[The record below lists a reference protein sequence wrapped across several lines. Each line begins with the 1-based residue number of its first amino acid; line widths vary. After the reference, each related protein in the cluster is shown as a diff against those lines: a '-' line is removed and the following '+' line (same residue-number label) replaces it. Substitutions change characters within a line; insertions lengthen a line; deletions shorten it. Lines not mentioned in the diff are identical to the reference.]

1 MPNRNR
7 IAAVLLGLA
16 ALQTTACAE
25 TILFVGNSFTFGGDS
40 PPVQKFQPETVT
52 DLNREG
58 MGGVPALFKCFARAA
73 GLDYDV
79 SLETASGMNLD
90 FHHEEKSALIAGAWD
105 HVVVQG
111 YSTLDADA
119 PGDGGKIIDYSARLA
134 RLFHAAN
141 QQVDVRLVATWSRA
155 DQTYLESGHWFGKPI
170 ETMALDVRAAYDEAT
185 RHSSYIRA
193 VIPVGQAWNRAI
205 AEGIAAPNPYL
216 GVGPDQINL
225 WAADG
230 YHASVYGYYLEAL
243 VIFGSVT
250 GHDPRSLG
258 GKEQAAAQLGI
269 SPATALALQRIAF
282 ETLAS
287 ERTRTVIP
295 ATVNATPN
303 GKWNL
308 LVAASDEFDDPTLDT
323 AKWKKGLW
331 YDTSGVLAFK
341 PENIT
346 VSGGNLV
353 LTARKEAFNEKSYSY
368 GAVES
373 RFDVPGANSYVEVRA
388 KALHQ
393 NANVLSAIWLQSSP
407 LTSANNPNPEI
418 DIQETFNY
426 SRVVSTLH
434 TWAIDPATHTET
446 DPNKFIHTQT
456 APNEYNTGVD
466 VSADYHVYGLERSDG
481 KLRFYFD
488 GNLAW
493 EVAPSEPSFVNMAR
507 HVVLSLEG
515 HLGDP
520 VDRYLPQSFLV
531 DYVRTY
537 IPAAD

>member
-1 MPNRNR
+1 M
-7 IAAVLLGLA
+7 LLGVSG
-16 ALQTTACAE
+16 LQGVACAE
-25 TILFVGNSFTFGGDS
+25 TILFVGNSFTYGAES
-40 PPVQKFQPETVT
+40 PQVQGFRPETVT

-58 MGGVPALFKCFARAA
+58 MGGVPALFKSFTRQA
-73 GLDYDV
+73 GLAYDV

-90 FHHEEKSALIAGAWD
+90 FHFEQKAALIARPWD

-119 PGDGGKIIDYSARLA
+119 PGDAGKIIDYSARLA

-141 QQVDVRLVATWSRA
+141 PQVDVRLAATWSRA
-155 DQTYLESGHWFGKPI
+155 DQTYLSSGHWFGKPI
-170 ETMALDVRAAYDEAT
+170 ESMAIDVRAAYDRAAE
-185 RHSSYIRA
+185 RSSYIRA
-193 VIPVGQAWNRAI
+193 VIPVGEAWNRAI
-205 AEGIAAPNPYL
+205 AEGLAARNPYEAI
-216 GVGPDQINL
+216 GTAQINL

-230 YHASVYGYYLEAL
+230 YHASRYGYYLAAL

-250 GHDPRSLG
+250 GLDPRSLG
-258 GKEQAAAQLGI
+258 DGEQAAVQLGI
-269 SPATALALQRIAF
+269 SPDLALALQSIAF
-282 ETLAS
+282 ETLKD
-287 ERTRTVIP
+287 ER
-295 ATVNATPN
+295 AKSATPAIA
-303 GKWNL
+303 GSTPAGTWKL
-308 LVAASDEFDDPTLDT
+308 LVAASDEFDGSTLDA

-341 PENIT
+341 PENAA

-353 LTARKEAFNEKSYSY
+353 LSARKEAFNEKSHTG

-373 RFDVPGANSYVEVRA
+373 LFDVPGAISYVEIRA
-388 KALHQ
+388 KALHRD
-393 NANVLSAIWLQSSP
+393 ANVLSAIWLQSSP
-407 LTSANNPNPEI
+407 LTVANNPNPEI

-426 SRVVSTLH
+426 HGLASTLH
-434 TWAIDPATHTET
+434 TWVIDPANPFPTAPEEY
-446 DPNKFIHTQT
+446 IHTQT
-456 APNEYNTGVD
+456 PLHEFNTGVD
-466 VSADYHVYGLERSDG
+466 VSADYHVYGLERSNG

-488 GNLAW
+488 GKLAW
-493 EVAPSEPSFVNMAR
+493 EIAPSDPSFVNMPR

-537 IPAAD
+537 IPAADQAAPGTH

>member
-1 MPNRNR
+1 MHRAR
-7 IAAVLLGLA
+7 IAAVLLGFA
-16 ALQTTACAE
+16 GLQADACAE
-25 TILFVGNSFTFGGDS
+25 AILFVGNSFTFGGDS
-40 PPVQKFQPETVT
+40 PPVQSYGPETVT
-52 DLNREG
+52 DLNNEG
-58 MGGVPALFKCFARAA
+58 MGGVPALFKSFTRQA
-73 GLDYDV
+73 GLSYDV

-90 FHHEEKSALIAGAWD
+90 YHYERKAALIERAWD

-111 YSTLDADA
+111 YSTLDANA
-119 PGDGGKIIDYSARLA
+119 PGNARKIIDYSVRLA
-134 RLFHAAN
+134 ERLHAAN
-141 QQVDVRLVATWSRA
+141 PQVDVRLVATWSRA
-155 DQTYLESGHWFGKPI
+155 DQTYLASGHWFGKPI
-170 ETMALDVRAAYDEAT
+170 EVMAIDVRAAYDQAAK
-185 RHSSYIRA
+185 RSSHIRA

-205 AEGIAAPNPYL
+205 AEGIAAPNPYQ
-216 GVGPDQINL
+216 GIDPDQINL

-230 YHASVYGYYLEAL
+230 YHASAYGYYLEAL

-269 SPATALALQRIAF
+269 SPARALALQRIAF

-287 ERTRTVIP
+287 ERPKTVLP
-295 ATVNATPN
+295 ATVNGTAI
-303 GKWNL
+303 GKWSPV
-308 LVAASDEFDDPTLDT
+308 VAASDEFDGLTLDA

-341 PENIT
+341 EENIA

-353 LTARKEAFNEKSYSY
+353 LTARKEVFNEKTYTY

-373 RFDVPGANSYVEVRA
+373 LFDVPGVNSYVEVRA
-388 KALHQ
+388 KALHH
-393 NANVLSAIWLQSSP
+393 NANVLSAVWLQSSP
-407 LTSANNPNPEI
+407 LTSASNPNPEI
-418 DIQETFNY
+418 DIQETFNSY
-426 SRVVSTLH
+426 GVVSTLH
-434 TWAIDPATHTET
+434 TWAIDPDRPAPTAE
-446 DPNKFIHTQT
+446 NEYIHTQT
-456 APNEYNTGVD
+456 APNEFKTGVD
-466 VSADYHVYGLERSDG
+466 VSADFHIYGLKRSHG

-488 GNLAW
+488 GKLAW
-493 EVAPSEPSFVNMAR
+493 EVAPSEPSFVNLPR

-520 VDRYLPQSFLV
+520 VDKYLPQSFLV

>member
-1 MPNRNR
+1 M
-7 IAAVLLGLA
+7 LLGIAVFQA
-16 ALQTTACAE
+16 AECAE
-25 TILFVGNSFTFGGDS
+25 TILFVGNSFTFGAES
-40 PPVQKFQPETVT
+40 PLVQGFRPETVT

-58 MGGVPALFKCFARAA
+58 IGGVPALFKAFTREA
-73 GLDYDV
+73 GLAYDV

-90 FHHEEKSALIAGAWD
+90 FHHEQKADVIAGAWD

-111 YSTLDADA
+111 YSTLDADL
-119 PGDGGKIIDYSARLA
+119 PGDSGKIIDYSARLA
-134 RLFHAAN
+134 QLFHAAN
-141 QQVDVRLVATWSRA
+141 PQVDVRLVATWSRA

-170 ETMALDVRAAYDEAT
+170 EAMAIDVRAAYDQAAE
-185 RHSSYIRA
+185 RSSYIRA

-205 AEGIAAPNPYL
+205 AEGIAARNPYQS
-216 GVGPDQINL
+216 VGAPQINL
-225 WAADG
+225 WATDN
-230 YHASVYGYYLEAL
+230 YHASAYGYYLAAL

-250 GHDPRSLG
+250 GHDPRKLG
-258 GKEQAAAQLGI
+258 REEEAAAHLGI
-269 SPATALALQRIAF
+269 SPDTAFALQRIAF

-287 ERTRTVIP
+287 ERTKAAIP
-295 ATVNATPN
+295 ANVRPTPV
-303 GKWNL
+303 GTWTL
-308 LVAASDEFDDPTLDT
+308 VVAASDEFDGSTLDA

-341 PENIT
+341 QENIA

-353 LTARKEAFNEKSYSY
+353 LMARKEAFNEKSYTF

-373 RFDVPGANSYVEVRA
+373 LFNVPGANSYVEVRA
-388 KALHQ
+388 KALRR

-407 LTSANNPNPEI
+407 LTSTNNPNPEI
-418 DIQETFNY
+418 DIQETFDY
-426 SRVVSTLH
+426 HRMDSTLH
-434 TWAIDPATHTET
+434 TWAIDPATYAET
-446 DPNKFIHTQT
+446 DPSKFDHTQT
-456 APNEYNTGVD
+456 PRNEYGTGVD
-466 VSADYHVYGLERSDG
+466 VSADYHVYGLERSNG

-488 GNLAW
+488 GKLAW

-520 VDRYLPQSFLV
+520 VDGHLPQSFLV

-537 IPAAD
+537 IPGAD